1 MAQTALCKQEQQ
13 FEDEKPP
20 PLNKK
25 MKDFPPQSPTCLDL
39 NPQSLK
45 RARHSC
51 KAESAD
57 PVQTPLENPPV
68 KKEPTASP
76 APAPISPSTDP
87 PKSRSLRLTAKKDVN
102 PVCFSSVVKA
112 SVPYSCPQNVNK
124 SIQTKVPLVCTNS
137 PIGPGQEPFKPSPP
151 LEATVDTKQEDLDS
165 FFLSLV
171 KKSRLAPSEASG
183 NATTPAIDPPP
194 TTKEIE
200 LAKNT
205 FRCLLRLSF
214 RDILCKSETFAETI
228 NTLVRYQAL
237 GHDLYQAL
245 QLFKD
250 AFPSLSQTYDST
262 RQRKFKVDNRLRQA
276 DIHTAKLNQGIVCYQ
291 KLKTDEEDAQAKKKA
306 VKDQIS
312 MLQLRLSQLDDK
324 LTDLSSEKEV
334 LYQIMKDERIAY
346 EKLEGELP
354 SLYCTKSKLE
364 AELADTEKV
373 WVNFRSRFGSL

>member
-124 SIQTKVPLVCTNS
+124 TKVPLVCTNS

>member
-1 MAQTALCKQEQQ
+1 MKTVAQTALCKQEQQ
-13 FEDEKPP
+13 FEDGKPP

-45 RARHSC
+45 RAWHSC

-68 KKEPTASP
+68 KKEPAASP

-87 PKSRSLRLTAKKDVN
+87 PKSRSLKLTAKKDVN

-112 SVPYSCPQNVNK
+112 SVPYSSPQYVNK
-124 SIQTKVPLVCTNS
+124 TKVPEVCTNS
-137 PIGPGQEPFKPSPP
+137 PIGPGQEPVKPSPP
-151 LEATVDTKQEDLDS
+151 LEATVDTKQEDPDS

-171 KKSRLAPSEASG
+171 KKTRLAPSEASG
-183 NATTPAIDPPP
+183 RATTPAIDPPP

-205 FRCLLRLSF
+205 FRCLLHLSF
-214 RDILCKSETFAETI
+214 RDIICKSETFAETLS
-228 NTLVRYQAL
+228 TLVRSQGL
-237 GHDLYQAL
+237 GHDLHQAL
-245 QLFKD
+245 QLFEH

-262 RQRKFKVDNRLRQA
+262 RQSKFKVDNRLRQA
-276 DIHTAKLNQGIVCYQ
+276 DIHTAKLNQGVVCYQ
-291 KLKTDEEDAQAKKKA
+291 KLKTNEEDVQAKKKA

-334 LYQIMKDERIAY
+334 LYQTMKDERIAY

-364 AELADTEKV
+364 AELADTEKL

>member
-1 MAQTALCKQEQQ
+1 MLVLSWRLL
-13 FEDEKPP
+13 
-20 PLNKK
+20 LNT
-25 MKDFPPQSPTCLDL
+25 FLPNLQ
-39 NPQSLK
+39 
-45 RARHSC
+45 
-51 KAESAD
+51 
-57 PVQTPLENPPV
+57 
-68 KKEPTASP
+68 KEPTASP

-87 PKSRSLRLTAKKDVN
+87 PKSRSLKLTAKKDVN
-102 PVCFSSVVKA
+102 PVCFSCCKGLSSIFFPPICEQGNHLSTA
-112 SVPYSCPQNVNK
+112 YPSTFIIIYLTFLQ
-124 SIQTKVPLVCTNS
+124 SIQTKVPEVCTNS
-137 PIGPGQEPFKPSPP
+137 PIGPGQEPVKPSPP
-151 LEATVDTKQEDLDS
+151 LEATVDTKQEDPDS

-171 KKSRLAPSEASG
+171 KKTRLAPSEASG
-183 NATTPAIDPPP
+183 RATTPAIDPPP

-205 FRCLLRLSF
+205 FRCLLHLSF
-214 RDILCKSETFAETI
+214 RDIICKSETFAETL
-228 NTLVRYQAL
+228 NTLVRSQGL
-237 GHDLYQAL
+237 GHDLHQAL
-245 QLFKD
+245 QLFKH

-262 RQRKFKVDNRLRQA
+262 RQSKFKVDNRLRQA
-276 DIHTAKLNQGIVCYQ
+276 DIHTAKLNQGVVCYQ
-291 KLKTDEEDAQAKKKA
+291 KLKTNEEDVQAKKKA

-334 LYQIMKDERIAY
+334 LYQTMKDERIAY